1 MLVLMTT
8 ASTRSV
14 RDRVLETAR
23 RNPDMTAAHIAAHVG
38 CHPSTVHRHLP
49 NRSNSSGSGGVE
61 APSAPDIGLGGVGLN
76 GPGSPLAEFA
86 DIQDAPRPVDADAA
100 HDPSCP
106 PDTLRA
112 LSREPY
118 AWRVHAR
125 IAGHP
130 NCPEE
135 AMEMY
140 QLDEDEDVRFALYA
154 NPNCPEEMREELED
168 CWSVDV
174 RQRGAALPHCR
185 PELLAELASDSDA
198 KVRRAVAANPNT
210 PAAQREQLA
219 DGRWRNP
226 PEDV

>member
-1 MLVLMTT
+1 MMT
-8 ASTRSV
+8 ASTHSI

-49 NRSNSSGSGGVE
+49 NRGNSSGSGSGGVE
-61 APSAPDIGLGGVGLN
+61 PPPAPDIGLGDVGLN

-86 DIQDAPRPVDADAA
+86 DIEDTPRPVGADAA
-100 HDPSCP
+100 DDPSCP

-118 AWRVHAR
+118 SWQVHAK

-130 NCPEE
+130 NCPED

-140 QLDEDEDVRFALYA
+140 QYDEDEDVRFALYT
-154 NPNCPEEMREELED
+154 NPNCPEETREEIED
-168 CWSVDV
+168 GWSVDV
-174 RQRGAALPHCR
+174 RQRGAARPHCR
-185 PELLAELASDSDA
+185 PELLSKLASDPDA

-219 DGRWRNP
+219 DGRWRNAP
-226 PEDV
+226 GSV